1 MEKRRAVP
9 ATDNPTAAAPVPSG
23 ARGSGFYQ
31 LAVASPG
38 RPAVIDAGGTAV
50 TFGELGQRVNRMS
63 RALHRHGLAPGD
75 VIAAIVRNGP
85 EYLELMLAAGQAG
98 VIVVPV
104 NWHLSA
110 REIRYILTDSGARLV
125 VAAADQASELPLDQL
140 PPHRYVAGGAAPGWR
155 PYAELGAAEP
165 ATVPDDRQAGGLML
179 YTSGTT
185 GHPKGVHSTQAAADP
200 DTMAGMFAGIP
211 RNYGVTSAGGVHL
224 VCSPMYHAAPG
235 GHALGFLHAGHT
247 IVIRDRFDPEDFLA
261 AVERY
266 QVTTVHLVPT
276 HFHRLLRLPAEVRSR
291 YDLSSL
297 QAIIHA
303 GAPCPVPIKKQMLDW
318 LGPIIWEYLGST
330 EGSVS
335 RVGSQEWLARPGTVG
350 RPLPGLTV
358 RILDAGGAEL
368 PAGEPGTIYFG
379 YPDRAP
385 SFEYHHDAEKTAASR
400 RGNLVTAGDL
410 GYFDADGYLFL
421 LDRRTD
427 LIISGGV
434 NIYPAE
440 VEQQLITHPAV
451 LDVAVIGVPDPDW
464 GQRVLA
470 VVQPAPGVSADDAL
484 AADLLEHCRKELAAF
499 KCPRR
504 FEFVTDFPRT
514 ESGKVQ
520 RRVLR
525 DAYTPGES

>member
-1 MEKRRAVP
+1 MS
-9 ATDNPTAAAPVPSG
+9 ATNNEATVAPAPVQ
-23 ARGSGFYQ
+23 ADVAGFYQ
-31 LAVASPG
+31 LAVAYPD
-38 RPAVIDAGGTAV
+38 RAAVIRTDGAV
-50 TFGELGQRVNRMS
+50 LTFGQFGARVNRIS
-63 RALHRHGLAPGD
+63 HALRAHGLRPGD
-75 VIAAIVRNGP
+75 VLAAIVHNGP
-85 EYLELMLAAGQAG
+85 EYLELILAAAQTG

-104 NWHLSA
+104 NWHLA
-110 REIRYILTDSGARLV
+110 VRELLYIVADSGAGLV
-125 VAAADQASELPLDQL
+125 VAAAEQAAELPLDEL
-140 PPHRYVAGGAAPGWR
+140 PQHRYVIGGSAADWR
-155 PYAELGAAEP
+155 PYAELGAGQ
-165 ATVPDDRQAGGLML
+165 PDSAPEDRQAGGMML

-185 GHPKGVHSTQAAADP
+185 GHPKGVHMTLPAIDP
-200 DTMAGMFAGIP
+200 DVMAGFFAALP
-211 RNYGVTSAGGVHL
+211 RGYGEVATEGVHL

-247 IVIRDRFDPEDFLA
+247 IVIQDRFEPEDMLR

-266 QVTTVHLVPT
+266 KVTTMHLVPT
-276 HFHRLLRLPAEVRSR
+276 HFHRLLRLPDPIRSAV
-291 YDLSSL
+291 DLSSL
-297 QAIIHA
+297 QAVIHA
-303 GAPCPVPIKKQMLDW
+303 GAPCPVAIKKQMLDW

-335 RVGSQEWLARPGTVG
+335 RVSPREWLARPGTVG

-358 RILDAGGAEL
+358 KILGPDGEEL

-379 YPDRAP
+379 YSGRSPA
-385 SFEYHHDAEKTAASR
+385 FEYHHDPQKTAAGR
-400 RGNLVTAGDL
+400 RGNLVTAGDF

-440 VEQQLITHPAV
+440 IEQHLITHPAV
-451 LDVAVIGVPDPDW
+451 QDVAVIGVPDPDW

-470 VVQPAPGVSADDAL
+470 VVQPAPGISAGDEL
-484 AADLLEHCRKELAAF
+484 AAELLEHCRRELASF

-504 FEFVTDFPRT
+504 FEFVSDFPRT
-514 ESGKVQ
+514 ETGKVQ

-525 DAYTPGES
+525 DAYTGQEG